1 MKKLVNKINLIN
13 RESAAD
19 ILEAKSQMSIATDA
33 QIVFAAASRM
43 VRLLAAIDAAPV
55 LHGRWVP
62 SESPAHLT
70 VIKCSECN
78 TMYQRRWKAYCNFCP
93 NCGAKMDLEG

>member
-1 MKKLVNKINLIN
+1 MNKINLID

-19 ILEAKSQMSIATDA
+19 ILGARAEMAVGTPKM
-33 QIVFAAASRM
+33 VFNAAAKM
-43 VRLLAAIDAAPV
+43 VRALTAVDSAPV
-55 LHGRWVP
+55 RHGRWVP

-78 TMYQRRWKAYCNFCP
+78 AMYQSRWKAYCNFCP
-93 NCGAKMDLEG
+93 NCGAKMDLEE